1 VKRSTHRQLL
11 TTHIGSL
18 HRPAAL
24 REAAEDRREE
34 AITEAVREVVARQV
48 EAGIDVVS
56 DGDMSKPSYSTY
68 IAERATGFGGSRK
81 EPRRWL
87 EAEDFP
93 DWGGPKIE
101 INLDPLPPAVPAVV
115 GDIRRI
121 DTGAAERDAAN
132 LAAAVTEAG
141 AAEGFLTAAS
151 PGVLTIFMENQHYP
165 SHDAYIEALIPVMRE
180 EYEAAYRAGLLVQI
194 DSPDLSAFDVQF
206 PGMTLDEW
214 KRVAAA
220 HVDAI
225 NAATAGI
232 PPEAMRLHVCWG
244 NHEAPHT
251 RDIALRE
258 ILPNLLRARPAALC
272 IQAANPRHEHEWRVF
287 EDIKLPEDKILIPGV
302 IDTTTSFVEHPEL
315 VAERIMRFA
324 RVVGPERLIAGTDCG
339 FATFADHYNLTPSI
353 SYAKLRAL
361 VAGAALASGQL

>member
-1 VKRSTHRQLL
+1 MASRDGNGWVRCELGHRHWGRFGAAGLL
-11 TTHIGSL
+11 AFATAGPVLLQRRTWWSHHGGTWGLPGGARDSHESAL
-18 HRPAAL
+18 AAAL

-206 PGMTLDEW
+206 PGMPLDEW

-244 NHEAPHT
+244 NH
-251 RDIALRE
+251 
-258 ILPNLLRARPAALC
+258 
-272 IQAANPRHEHEWRVF
+272 
-287 EDIKLPEDKILIPGV
+287 
-302 IDTTTSFVEHPEL
+302 
-315 VAERIMRFA
+315 
-324 RVVGPERLIAGTDCG
+324 
-339 FATFADHYNLTPSI
+339 
-353 SYAKLRAL
+353 
-361 VAGAALASGQL
+361 